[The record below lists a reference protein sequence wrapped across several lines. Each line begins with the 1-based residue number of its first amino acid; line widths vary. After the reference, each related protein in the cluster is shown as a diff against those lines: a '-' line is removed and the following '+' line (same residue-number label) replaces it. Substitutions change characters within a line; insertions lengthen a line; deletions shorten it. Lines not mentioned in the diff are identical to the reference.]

1 MHVCTTH
8 AIVFSEWCVLSTHVG
23 LNMYIVCIHICI
35 YIDVYIYIY
44 AYIYAYIYIYI
55 YIHICIFSHSE
66 LYKHFC
72 VSKEVYY
79 LCASDYWTC
88 SLQSGCHKRTLAESE
103 V

>member
-1 MHVCTTH
+1 MVC
-8 AIVFSEWCVLSTHVG
+8 V
-23 LNMYIVCIHICI
+23 IHTCRSK
-35 YIDVYIYIY
+35 YVYIYIY
-44 AYIYAYIYIYI
+44 II
-55 YIHICIFSHSE
+55 ICIFSHSE

-103 V
+103 VYRPTQRTTVHTHTHAHTYTHCKTHTHTRAYTETE